1 MEIQQGDVLKVEK
14 IKDPVFVASKNFFNQ
29 SGVIIGCPILGE
41 STESPLHIYV
51 EMDENKGYIQC
62 EQMKMLDLRIRGY
75 KIIDRV
81 KMADVINVTVAI
93 QSIFDYI

>member
-29 SGVIIGCPILGE
+29 SGEIIGCPILGE
-41 STESPLHIYV
+41 STESPLHIY
-51 EMDENKGYIQC
+51 DENKGYIQC
-62 EQMKMLDLRIRGY
+62 EQMKMLDLRVRGY

-81 KMADVINVTVAI
+81 KMADVINVTDAI